1 MEISNPYRIEAYWFH
16 WCWTIFYILF
26 PFRVKSR
33 QGLFSIWFFVFNYI
47 YISSL
52 IPKLMIRACS
62 FHKIAEKLIFS
73 ITQSI
78 IFPFH
83 YDIPISCTFCPS
95 LLLKWSREFTFQ
107 PVMSRINAC
116 NLLASYRGKRCLRPM
131 YRNTSAYCSRDTF
144 HR

>member
-1 MEISNPYRIEAYWFH
+1 
-16 WCWTIFYILF
+16 
-26 PFRVKSR
+26 
-33 QGLFSIWFFVFNYI
+33 
-47 YISSL
+47 
-52 IPKLMIRACS
+52 MIRACS

-83 YDIPISCTFCPS
+83 YDIPISYTFCPS
-95 LLLKWSREFTFQ
+95 LPLKWSREFTFQ

-131 YRNTSAYCSRDTF
+131 YRNTSAYCTAVTHFTDNTQKYFQQKSNHFYINPRSEAYNVGRVDVDNGKLLNLLTQNVHDT
-144 HR
+144 RCTRQVAM